1 VAKVNWLEIKNF
13 ERKEW
18 RYAPDAVLPTL
29 VYLVDD
35 LTSFIKKVFSKFAF
49 AIVHQAFEKTGHEK
63 NSLHYL
69 NGNGLARAVDLH
81 FEDVALIDQ
90 YLAAERFPF
99 TGIGCY
105 PLWRNP
111 GLHLEIEDG
120 IIVPGK
126 RWMKTSE
133 GYIGITSETLQYI
146 LPKE

>member
-1 VAKVNWLEIKNF
+1 MKINWLEVNNF

-18 RYAPDAVLPTL
+18 RYKPDVVFPGL
-29 VYLVDD
+29 VYLVND
-35 LTSFIKKVFSKFAF
+35 LTNFIKKAFSRSAF
-49 AIVHQAFEKTGHEK
+49 CIIHQAFEATGHEN
-63 NSLHYL
+63 NSLHYP
-69 NGNGLARAVDLH
+69 NGNGEVRAVDLH
-81 FEDVALIDQ
+81 FEAVPLINQ
-90 YLAAERFPF
+90 YLSAERFPF

-133 GYIGITSETLQYI
+133 GYIGITSETIRHI
-146 LPKE
+146 LPKD